1 MNEPIVTLVGNLSGE
16 PELRLTPSG
25 IPVCKFRM
33 AQTPRVKD
41 GNEWKDGDPFWINVT
56 AWRNLGENCAETLK
70 SGMRVVVMG
79 RLEQRTYDHKDGH
92 KVTVVDLTADAVG
105 PDLSYAT
112 ADVTKV
118 KRTDGGGR
126 PAQASAAKSD
136 DPWAGT
142 EANAPAGQAAASP
155 ASAW

>member
-16 PELRLTPSG
+16 PELRFTPSG
-25 IPVCKFRM
+25 VAVCKFRM

-41 GNEWKDGDPFWINVT
+41 GNDYKDGEPFWINVSV
-56 AWRNLGENCAETLK
+56 WRDMAENVAETLT
-70 SGMRVVVMG
+70 SGMRVIVMG

-105 PDLSYAT
+105 PDLKWAR
-112 ADVTKV
+112 AKV
-118 KRTDGGGR
+118 SKISRSDGGGR
-126 PAQASAAKSD
+126 PAQAAAKSG

-142 EANAPAGQAAASP
+142 EANAPAGQAATSP
-155 ASAW
+155 AASW